1 MTYQPNLILLQ
12 THKMEELHD
21 PHDTRLMGSFLGQVR
36 KIFALYHKM
45 GSKLLSEKGVNIH
58 IDQLP
63 VIMTAFYRP
72 GISQQ
77 EIANSI
83 CRDKSSVNRTVK
95 YLEAA
100 GYLKVSLNLKD
111 KRQNTLRVTAKGKK
125 EVEKIEIARLEM
137 EQLLKEACTTVS
149 YEALTETVRTISD
162 NLEKNFK
169 L

>member
-1 MTYQPNLILLQ
+1 MEHLQ
-12 THKMEELHD
+12 AAD
-21 PHDTRLMGSFLGQVR
+21 DTRLMGSFLGQVR
-36 KIFALYHKM
+36 KIFAMYHKM
-45 GSKLLSEKGVNIH
+45 GSKLLSEKEVNIH

-77 EIANSI
+77 EIADSI

-95 YLEAA
+95 YLETA
-100 GYLKVSLNLKD
+100 GYLKVSVSSAD
-111 KRQNTLRVTAKGKK
+111 KRQNILRLTAKGEN
-125 EVEKIEIARLEM
+125 EVEKIEVVRLEM
-137 EQLLKEACTTVS
+137 EQMLREACTTIS
-149 YEALTETVRTISD
+149 YEQLTETVRLISV

>member
-1 MTYQPNLILLQ
+1 MTYQPNLILQQIGQMEHLQ
-12 THKMEELHD
+12 D
-21 PHDTRLMGSFLGQVR
+21 PADSRLMGSFLGQVR

-45 GSKLLSEKGVNIH
+45 GSKLLAEKGVNIH

-77 EIANSI
+77 EIADSV

-95 YLEAA
+95 HLETG
-100 GYLKVSLNLKD
+100 GYLKVSSSIKD
-111 KRQNTLRVTAKGKK
+111 KRQNKLQVTAKGAD
-125 EVEKIEIARLEM
+125 EIEKIEAVRLEM
-137 EQLLKEACTTVS
+137 EQMLKAACTTIS
-149 YEALTETVRTISD
+149 YEQLTETVRIISG
-162 NLEKNFK
+162 NLEQNFK